1 MFKTRKKAISLLLVF
16 SLIFSSLIFCTPYA
30 SAKNADELG
39 TELNPYVLSP
49 GEKITVTIDG
59 SKDSDI
65 STLADET
72 FPSCIL
78 TTWYDGTYFH
88 WSVKPM
94 FTGANFSGSTNVM
107 RNGIFLGEVYF
118 SGFSG
123 QRRVYKDEMIRLSG
137 TLTQHFWNLLVYFG
151 VTTFKAN
158 YTVKRRKFS
167 HENFLLFTPFQTLQ
181 TMFLRFFRSG

>member
-78 TTWYDGTYFH
+78 TTWYDGTYF
-88 WSVKPM
+88 SLVCK
-94 FTGANFSGSTNVM
+94 AY
-107 RNGIFLGEVYF
+107 VY
-118 SGFSG
+118 
-123 QRRVYKDEMIRLSG
+123 
-137 TLTQHFWNLLVYFG
+137 WC
-151 VTTFKAN
+151 
-158 YTVKRRKFS
+158 KF
-167 HENFLLFTPFQTLQ
+167 
-181 TMFLRFFRSG
+181 

>member
-1 MFKTRKKAISLLLVF
+1 MTIISYYAILLVKEIHTTLSQINIIKGVFLMFKTRKKAISLLLVF

-59 SKDSDI
+59 SKNSDI

-107 RNGIFLGEVYF
+107 RNGIFQGEVYF

-137 TLTQHFWNLLVYFG
+137 TLTQHFLEP
-151 VTTFKAN
+151 T
-158 YTVKRRKFS
+158 
-167 HENFLLFTPFQTLQ
+167 HI
-181 TMFLRFFRSG
+181 LRCYYIQG